1 MPAPAPAPVFA
12 PVSMELYG
20 SLQDVLLT
28 KGYLEVFDERP
39 VPRRV
44 QFVRFA
50 CGEPRLARLVRVE
63 IETPQ
68 GKRSFTPSG
77 ASECLNLCF
86 DVPPCQRITARLI
99 RGRHV
104 DPAALDDPFPSVF
117 VALELLG

>member
-1 MPAPAPAPVFA
+1 MPDYLAPVDL
-12 PVSMELYG
+12 ELYG
-20 SLQDVLLT
+20 SLEDVLIN

-39 VPRRV
+39 MNRRV

-63 IETPQ
+63 IETPA
-68 GKRSFTPSG
+68 GKRSFTPAQ
-77 ASECLNLCF
+77 ASECLNLQF
-86 DVPPCQRITARLI
+86 DVPANHRLTARLI

-104 DPAALDDPFPSVF
+104 DATALDNPFPKNVF